1 MLFELFSLGVVV
13 TQHIYDMGSE
23 EAIWNRNKTDIC
35 EVNFGESQFHEFLGP
50 WKLPSLT
57 SYFSTTP
64 LTKIIPPFHDQ
75 LQR

>member
-50 WKLPSLT
+50 
-57 SYFSTTP
+57 
-64 LTKIIPPFHDQ
+64 
-75 LQR
+75 